1 MKKALY
7 LISLFSISLLST
19 AADTLLIDDAMFMP
33 LRRNW
38 TLVGKA
44 GQTAWEVKQNVIIN
58 VNKLQLRFG
67 KNSVPVQKFEI
78 IDAKSGKKIFEC
90 TAPVKKF
97 YYPQIKK
104 HGEYIFKLSGAPTD
118 KPVYAF
124 VDSLPSGKNLR
135 FIPNWNNNPS
145 TAVEKNAAGG
155 ITLTTSGK
163 LNFIQTALYDKL
175 KPGQNYRMEF
185 EVSTFEEQK
194 VFIRAR
200 WGKGSKNFGNR
211 DFVLKPV
218 DRNKVLSMDFIPR
231 SGPVSLTI
239 YCESKLQIHRFRLYA
254 AAPSATVRTR
264 MIGGNKAYFEHR
276 NPAAEPANPALK
288 TPVFFQRPP
297 RMIYF
302 DSIPQPHEIVEKIGT
317 FTAPGEFAVWCFGV
331 HNPAG
336 DRKIGEIKVSDLKC
350 GNELIPA
357 KNIEL
362 DFVEF
367 QDYPMTASNF
377 MNIPE
382 RILPQEMQKTGE
394 LNRLFWL
401 TTRIPANTKPGIY
414 SGSCQVICSGKA
426 LTIPLILRVLPFKL
440 KKPADV
446 HWTMY
451 TNLFHGQKSR
461 YPRAAHKRYLQDM
474 KDYGIESMQVMAA
487 SEAKIKYIQELR
499 KEIGMTG
506 PMVLAGLGVE
516 TRIPKELGY
525 KSTKQRLV
533 VQKDGKSG
541 YWYEFPDIREAFV
554 KRMKEVDLWV
564 KKHGGPGYDCWY
576 YEGHDEPHLYKDRW
590 ASAIWQ
596 CKLAKQANVKTAS
609 CTYPVSALD
618 EIGPYLDIST
628 NGLIG
633 SNPDLNRKLMN
644 VGKKHKINFVY
655 LGAGS
660 YKGQEGGLMPNRL
673 TAGLRMFKLGLKGH
687 SSYTYMEPDYPVNH
701 FERGKRYH
709 MAYPVSK
716 RPDGKGRVI
725 YSTLQLEGLREG
737 ITDYKYLYTL
747 KCAIEKAEKSGKREQ
762 AAAAKKVLDKILADV
777 PFASETGNTGNGV
790 TQKQHFNN
798 TTAEHIRMLVAN
810 EIIKLQNVTE
820 R

>member
-1 MKKALY
+1 MKHFQV
-7 LISLFSISLLST
+7 IVSLFALCLFAT
-19 AADTLLIDDAMFMP
+19 AADTLLIDDAMQLP

-38 TLVGKA
+38 TLTGKP
-44 GQTAWEVKQNVIIN
+44 GTANWEVKQNVVIN
-58 VNKLQLRFG
+58 ADKLQIRFG
-67 KNSVPVQKFEI
+67 RNSSPVQKFEI

-90 TAPVKKF
+90 AAPVKRL

-104 HGEYIFKLSGAPTD
+104 HGEYILKLSGSPGD

-135 FIPNWNNNPS
+135 VMPNWNNNSS
-145 TAVEKNAAGG
+145 TSVEKNAAGG
-155 ITLTTSGK
+155 ITLIPSGK

-200 WGKGSKNFGNR
+200 WGKGSSNFGNR
-211 DFVLKPV
+211 DFMLKPV
-218 DRNKVLSMDFIPR
+218 DKNKVLSLDFIPQ
-231 SGPVSLTI
+231 SSAVSLTI
-239 YCESKLQIHRFRLYA
+239 YCESKLHICRFRLYA
-254 AAPSATVRTR
+254 AAPSAAVRTR
-264 MIGGNKAYFEHR
+264 MIGSSKALFEHR
-276 NPAAEPANPALK
+276 NPSPEPANPALK
-288 TPVFFQRPP
+288 APVFFLRPP

-302 DSIPQPHEIVEKIGT
+302 DSIPQPHETVKKLDT
-317 FTAPGEFAVWCFGV
+317 FTPQGEFAVWYFGV
-331 HNPAG
+331 HNPVG
-336 DRKIGEIKVSDLKC
+336 DKQIGKVKISDLKC
-350 GNELIPA
+350 GKNLIPA
-357 KNIEL
+357 KDISLN
-362 DFVEF
+362 FVEF

-382 RILPQEMQKTGE
+382 RILPIEMSTAGK
-394 LNRLFWL
+394 LNRIFWL
-401 TTRIPANTKPGIY
+401 QTRIAPDAVPGVY
-414 SGSCQVICSGKA
+414 SGECTVECSGK
-426 LTIPLILRVLPFKL
+426 PVSVPVQLRILPFKL
-440 KKPADV
+440 QKPVDV

-451 TNLFHGQKSR
+451 TNLFHGQKAR
-461 YPRAAHKRYLQDM
+461 YSRAAHKRYLQDM
-474 KDYGIESMQVMAA
+474 KDYGIESMQVMAS
-487 SEAKIKYIQELR
+487 SERTIKYIQELR

-506 PMVLAGLGVE
+506 PMVLAGLGLEYRV
-516 TRIPKELGY
+516 PKALGY
-525 KSTKQRLV
+525 QNTKQRLV

-541 YWYEFPDIREAFV
+541 YWYEFPDVREAFV
-554 KRMKEVDLWV
+554 KRMKEVDSWV
-564 KKHGGPGYDCWY
+564 KKHGGPGYDRWY

-596 CKLAKQANVKTAS
+596 CKLAKQAGVKTAS

-633 SNPDLNRKLMN
+633 SNPDSNRKLMN

-687 SSYTYMEPDYPVNH
+687 SSYTYMEPDFPVDH
-701 FERGKRYH
+701 FQRGKRYH
-709 MAYPVSK
+709 MAYPVAK
-716 RPDGKGRVI
+716 RPDGKGRVV

-747 KCAIEKAEKSGKREQ
+747 KCAIDNARKSGKTVQ
-762 AAAAKKVLDKILADV
+762 ADAAEKVLNKIIADV
-777 PFASETGNTGNGV
+777 PFSSETGGSGNGL

-798 TTAEHIRMLVAN
+798 TTAGHIRMLVAN
-810 EIIKLQNVTE
+810 EILKLQ
-820 R
+820 